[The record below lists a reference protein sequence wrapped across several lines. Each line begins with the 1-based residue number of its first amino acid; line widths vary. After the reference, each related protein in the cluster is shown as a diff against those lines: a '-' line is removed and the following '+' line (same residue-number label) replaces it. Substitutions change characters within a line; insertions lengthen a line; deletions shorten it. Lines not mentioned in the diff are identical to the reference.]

1 MVWVNEMCTFAHQI
15 QQSVGEMKFAIIA
28 AGEGRRMTEGGVST
42 SKPMM
47 LLWGEPLIGR
57 LLRIF
62 SEYHPTEII
71 VVCREG
77 HYDVI
82 AYLEAIQQEGLA
94 GTRIPLRV
102 VKATTPS
109 SMHSLEVISSYL
121 SAEPFL
127 LTTVDT
133 IFREREFSAFV
144 SSLEKTLEDYDGCF
158 VVTDFVDDEKPLY
171 VGVDASGKITGF
183 YDHRDTD
190 IPFVSGGIYAMRPT
204 CLEVLHQ
211 CVRQGEQRL
220 RNFQRA
226 LLRNGQRIKAW
237 PFRKIIDVDHPSDL
251 LAAIAFLEEEQ

>member
-47 LLWGEPLIGR
+47 LLRGEPLIGR

-62 SEYHPTEII
+62 SECHPTEVV
-71 VVCREG
+71 VVCREC

-102 VKATTPS
+102 VTATTPS

-190 IPFVSGGIYAMRPT
+190 IPFVSGGIYAMRPA

>member
-1 MVWVNEMCTFAHQI
+1 
-15 QQSVGEMKFAIIA
+15 MKFAIIA
-28 AGEGRRMTEGGVST
+28 AGEGRRLTEGGEKT

-47 LLWGEPLIGR
+47 ILRGEPMIGR

-62 SEYHPTEII
+62 SGYHPTEII

-82 AYLEAIQQEGLA
+82 AYLEAIQREGLA
-94 GTRIPLRV
+94 GKQIPLRV
-102 VKATTPS
+102 VTATTPS
-109 SMHSLEVISSYL
+109 SMHSLEVISPYL
-121 SAEPFL
+121 SGEPFL

-133 IFREREFSAFV
+133 IFREGEFSVFV

-171 VGVDASGKITGF
+171 VGVNALGEITGF
-183 YDHRDTD
+183 FDQQNVNT
-190 IPFVSGGIYAMRPT
+190 PFVSGGIYAMRPT
-204 CLEVLHQ
+204 CLEVLHR
-211 CVRQGEQRL
+211 CVKQGELRL
-220 RNFQRA
+220 RNYQRA

-251 LAAIAFLEEEQ
+251 QAAIVFLEEEQ

>member
-1 MVWVNEMCTFAHQI
+1 
-15 QQSVGEMKFAIIA
+15 MKFAIIA
-28 AGEGRRMTEGGVST
+28 AGEGRRITEGVEKT

-47 LLWGEPLIGR
+47 LLRGEPMIGR

-82 AYLEAIQQEGLA
+82 AYLEAIQREGLA
-94 GTRIPLRV
+94 GKQIPLRV
-102 VKATTPS
+102 VTATTPS

-144 SSLEKTLEDYDGCF
+144 SPLEKTLEDYDGCF

-190 IPFVSGGIYAMRPT
+190 IPFVSGGIYAMRPA

>member
-1 MVWVNEMCTFAHQI
+1 
-15 QQSVGEMKFAIIA
+15 MKFAIIA
-28 AGEGRRMTEGGVST
+28 AGEGRRITEGVEKT

-47 LLWGEPLIGR
+47 LLRGEPMIGR

-102 VKATTPS
+102 VTATTPS

-144 SSLEKTLEDYDGCF
+144 SPLEKTLEDYDGCF

-190 IPFVSGGIYAMRPT
+190 IPFVSGGIYAMRPA

>member
-28 AGEGRRMTEGGVST
+28 AGEGRRMTEGGVNT

-47 LLWGEPLIGR
+47 LLRGEPLIGR
-57 LLRIF
+57 QLRIF
-62 SEYHPTEII
+62 SECHPTETV
-71 VVCREG
+71 VVCREC

-94 GTRIPLRV
+94 GKQIPLRV
-102 VKATTPS
+102 VTATTPS
-109 SMHSLEVISSYL
+109 SMHSLEVISTYL
-121 SAEPFL
+121 TGEPFL

-158 VVTDFVDDEKPLY
+158 VVTDFVDDETPLY
-171 VGVDASGKITGF
+171 VRVNALREITGF
-183 YDHRDTD
+183 YDQQDANT
-190 IPFVSGGIYAMRPT
+190 PFVSGGIYAMRST

-211 CVRQGEQRL
+211 CVKQGEKRL

-226 LLRNGQRIKAW
+226 LLCNGRRIKAW

-251 LAAIAFLEEEQ
+251 QAAIVFLDEEQ

>member
-1 MVWVNEMCTFAHQI
+1 MNEMCTFAHQI
-15 QQSVGEMKFAIIA
+15 QQSVGEIKFAIIA
-28 AGEGRRMTEGGVST
+28 AGEGRRMTEGGVNT

-47 LLWGEPLIGR
+47 LLRGEPLIGR
-57 LLRIF
+57 QLRIF
-62 SEYHPTEII
+62 SECHPTETV
-71 VVCREG
+71 VVCREC

-94 GTRIPLRV
+94 GKQIPLRV
-102 VKATTPS
+102 VTATTPS
-109 SMHSLEVISSYL
+109 SMHSLEVISTYL
-121 SAEPFL
+121 TGEPFL

-158 VVTDFVDDEKPLY
+158 AVTDFVDDEKPLY
-171 VGVDASGKITGF
+171 VGVDASGIITGF
-183 YDHRDTD
+183 YDHRDIDT
-190 IPFVSGGIYAMRPT
+190 PFVSGGIYAMRPT

-211 CVRQGEQRL
+211 CVKQGEQRL
-220 RNFQRA
+220 RNYQRA

-251 LAAIAFLEEEQ
+251 QAAIVFLEEEQ